1 MTRHPVRKVFRDLL
15 SLQGYPLP
23 FESIERLVEADG
35 AAERERGE
43 GERPGAGS
51 KATAEP
57 NPEPCTWRSGWSR
70 RTARWP
76 RCAARWRCRRSAD
89 RGYRAASA
97 ALNVALGRIAAAIF
111 AGSGR

>member
-15 SLQGYPLP
+15 SLHGYPLP

-57 NPEPCTWRSGWSR
+57 NPEPCTWRRG
-70 RTARWP
+70 AV
-76 RCAARWRCRRSAD
+76 AAVC
-89 RGYRAASA
+89 GTL
-97 ALNVALGRIAAAIF
+97 ALSPFR
-111 AGSGR
+111 